1 MVVFR
6 TPWFVTIAS
15 QIRRLEALLNKA
27 SEQASGVREKFKLSP
42 GTLIDNS
49 WASQATPAQIKVI
62 HNTPY
67 TNLTNHTSLPLTLIP
82 INIPQ
87 TTAKLA
93 SFFRSALRPL
103 RSTIAL
109 PFAAT
114 AAAGTTF
121 YSPSSTPALANNL
134 STATSVLQQTRN
146 MHSKLVIIGSG
157 PAGHTAAIYAARA
170 DLKPVM
176 YEGFLALGIAAGGQ
190 LTTTDEVENFPGF
203 AQIQGATLMDQMR
216 AQSEGCGTE
225 IISQTVGKVD
235 LSERPFKFW
244 LNPMGD
250 DDNLEEETH
259 TADSI
264 IIATGAK
271 ARRLNLDG
279 EDKYWGNGV
288 SACAVCDGSLP
299 IFREK
304 PLVVIG
310 GGDSAVE
317 EGIYLTKKAS
327 KVTVLVRKD
336 FLRASK
342 ANARRL
348 TTNPKVEIRYNTQG
362 VEIKGD
368 EGPRGLMKSMV
379 IKNNKTGET
388 EEIPA
393 NGLFYAVG
401 HDPATYLFKDQL
413 KMDEDGY
420 IITTPGTAET
430 SIPGV
435 FAAGDVQ
442 DKKYRQAVTSAGK
455 FQSPE

>member
-1 MVVFR
+1 
-6 TPWFVTIAS
+6 
-15 QIRRLEALLNKA
+15 
-27 SEQASGVREKFKLSP
+27 
-42 GTLIDNS
+42 
-49 WASQATPAQIKVI
+49 
-62 HNTPY
+62 
-67 TNLTNHTSLPLTLIP
+67 
-82 INIPQ
+82 
-87 TTAKLA
+87 
-93 SFFRSALRPL
+93 
-103 RSTIAL
+103 
-109 PFAAT
+109 
-114 AAAGTTF
+114 
-121 YSPSSTPALANNL
+121 
-134 STATSVLQQTRN
+134 
-146 MHSKLVIIGSG
+146 MHSKVVIIGSG

-203 AQIQGATLMDQMR
+203 TMIRGSELMDNMR
-216 AQSEGCGTE
+216 AQSEACGTE

-235 LSERPFKFW
+235 LSNRPFTYW
-244 LNPMGD
+244 LHPMGD
-250 DDNLEEETH
+250 DENLEEETH

-271 ARRLNLDG
+271 ARRLELPG
-279 EDKYWGNGV
+279 EEKFWGNGV

-317 EGIYLTKKAS
+317 ESVYLTKKAS
-327 KVTVLVRKD
+327 KVTVLVRRD
-336 FLRASK
+336 VLRASK

-348 TTNPKVEIRYNTQG
+348 ESNPKIEIKYNTHG

-368 EGPRGLMKSMV
+368 EGPRGLMRSLV
-379 IKNNKTGET
+379 IKNSKTGKT

-401 HDPATYLFKDQL
+401 HEPATQLFKGQL

-420 IITTPGTAET
+420 LITIPGTTET
-430 SIPGV
+430 NVPGV

-442 DKKYRQAVTSAGK
+442 DKKYRQAVTSAGSGCMAALEAEK
-455 FQSPE
+455 WLAEQDDVDVPNGVDGQQGRAEKGKPEADGDVPAYRENPLL

>member
-1 MVVFR
+1 
-6 TPWFVTIAS
+6 
-15 QIRRLEALLNKA
+15 
-27 SEQASGVREKFKLSP
+27 
-42 GTLIDNS
+42 
-49 WASQATPAQIKVI
+49 
-62 HNTPY
+62 
-67 TNLTNHTSLPLTLIP
+67 
-82 INIPQ
+82 
-87 TTAKLA
+87 
-93 SFFRSALRPL
+93 
-103 RSTIAL
+103 
-109 PFAAT
+109 
-114 AAAGTTF
+114 
-121 YSPSSTPALANNL
+121 
-134 STATSVLQQTRN
+134 

-203 AQIQGATLMDQMR
+203 ANIQGATLMDQMR

-225 IISQTVGKVD
+225 IVSQTVGKVD
-235 LSERPFKFW
+235 LSQRPFKYW

-250 DDNLEEETH
+250 DANLEEETH

-271 ARRLNLDG
+271 ARRLDLAG
-279 EDKYWGNGV
+279 EEKYWGNGV

-317 EGIYLTKKAS
+317 ESIYLTKKAS

-336 FLRASK
+336 HLRASK

-348 TTNPKVEIRYNTQG
+348 TTNPKVEVRYNTQG

-368 EGPRGLMKSMV
+368 EGPRGLMKSLV

-388 EEIPA
+388 EEIAA

-455 FQSPE
+455 FTCCQSDSVALR

>member
-1 MVVFR
+1 M
-6 TPWFVTIAS
+6 
-15 QIRRLEALLNKA
+15 
-27 SEQASGVREKFKLSP
+27 
-42 GTLIDNS
+42 
-49 WASQATPAQIKVI
+49 
-62 HNTPY
+62 
-67 TNLTNHTSLPLTLIP
+67 
-82 INIPQ
+82 
-87 TTAKLA
+87 A

-114 AAAGTTF
+114 AAAGSTF
-121 YSPSSTPALANNL
+121 YNPSTPAL

-146 MHSKLVIIGSG
+146 MHSKVVIIGSG

-203 AQIQGATLMDQMR
+203 ANIQGATLMDQMR

-225 IISQTVGKVD
+225 IVSQTVGKVD
-235 LSERPFKFW
+235 LSSRPFKFW

-250 DDNLEEETH
+250 DENLEEETH

-271 ARRLNLDG
+271 ARRLDLAG

-317 EGIYLTKKAS
+317 ESIYLTKKAS

-348 TTNPKVEIRYNTQG
+348 TTNPKVEVRYNTQG
-362 VEIKGD
+362 VEIKGE
-368 EGPRGLMKSMV
+368 EGPRGLMQSMV

-388 EEIPA
+388 EEIAA

-455 FQSPE
+455 SNFPNQIRSPYYKANICIGTGCMAALEAEKWLAEQDGHDGPEADNEVKKGKPEADGEVPEYRSNPLL